1 MPRNQP
7 PHFKVRTSIANHE
20 KMKQVWADNDL
31 LALWLRLGVH
41 AIEVY
46 ADRTSDVF
54 LVQDKQL
61 PALTGCGRPDIART
75 WLRRLA
81 DVSPIS
87 AERDGHVWRI
97 VWRNFAKKQFPFR
110 EHVKLTPPSA
120 SASASTSPSKNLPL
134 PSADA
139 EGGDQRATK
148 QGQRRPRTTEAPEGL
163 TRDQKASIL
172 AWAQQHVA
180 SGDLPKG
187 AADPKRLAAWVEA
200 CLDHFRAGA
209 KRKADWTATCR
220 NWIRRAAREEM
231 LGKTNGTRHAQAG
244 DQGPAYWRPSKL
256 PETSPSGEPLVRV
269 VRSQEAR

>member
-1 MPRNQP
+1 MDG
-7 PHFKVRTSIANHE
+7 VYEDDA
-20 KMKQVWADNDL
+20 L
-31 LALWLRLGVH
+31 LAMYVRAGLM
-41 AIEVY
+41 AIERY
-46 ADRTSDVF
+46 ADQTEDGF
-54 LVQDKQL
+54 LLSGADLCKIAGTAPV
-61 PALTGCGRPDIART
+61 PNALRKVGRLLARSRLELGREGAR
-75 WLRRLA
+75 WRLRI
-81 DVSPIS
+81 P
-87 AERDGHVWRI
+87 
-97 VWRNFAKKQFPFR
+97 NFAKKQFPR
-110 EHVKLTPPSA
+110 RYDVPSALPSA
-120 SASASTSPSKNLPL
+120 SASASASKKTPPL
-134 PSADA
+134 PPSR
-139 EGGDQRATK
+139 EGGTARAPGK
-148 QGQRRPRTTEAPEGL
+148 ARTTEAPEGL